1 MVMELVKVAFGYRE
15 EFGKG
20 SGLCSKSTSLYH
32 PARGSVK
39 RVLNWWTIRAATCR
53 RPDGHCLV
61 HGGTAIEGG
70 SHGSQGGEKSPTYEH
85 VKYKNSSIC
94 RDSGPVVDVWK
105 GPLCCLSCRN

>member
-1 MVMELVKVAFGYRE
+1 MFIQ
-15 EFGKG
+15 
-20 SGLCSKSTSLYH
+20 STSLYQS
-32 PARGSVK
+32 ARDYIK

-61 HGGTAIEGG
+61 HGGTAIEDG
-70 SHGSQGGEKSPTYEH
+70 SHGSQGGEESPTYEH

-94 RDSGPVVDVWK
+94 SVSGSVEGVCK